1 MTSVL
6 EVKNLSRRFGNLQAV
21 DGLSFDVKPGEIFGL
36 LGPNGA
42 GKTTTFHLLTGL
54 LAPDAGE
61 FFLNGKK
68 ADPTDGRS
76 RVSVGVAFQK
86 PSVDGKLTG
95 RENLEMGAALYALP
109 QTLAKEKIKIALERS
124 GLAARAGEAVEKYSG
139 GMRRRLELERVLLS
153 DPKLLILDEP
163 TQGLDQSAFRSFW
176 DVILALRKER
186 GMTVLLTTHDPR
198 EAEFCDRIAVLDKG
212 RLLVCDTPEKLRA
225 KVGGEVIVVE
235 AERAGELSGEIAS
248 RFSVSPVVS
257 GDQISFEK
265 EKAHELVPRI
275 VESFPVGRIRSVQVH
290 RPTLADVFLKI
301 TGRGLEQETTEAA
314 A

>member
-6 EVKNLSRRFGNLQAV
+6 EVKNLSRRFGDLAAV
-21 DGLSFDVKPGEIFGL
+21 DGLSFEVRPGEVFGL

-68 ADPTDGRS
+68 SDPTDGRS

-109 QTLAKEKIKIALERS
+109 KKATREKIKIALDRS
-124 GLAARAGEAVEKYSG
+124 GLAARAEEAVEKYSG

-153 DPKLLILDEP
+153 DPKFLILDEP

-186 GMTVLLTTHDPR
+186 GITVLLTTHDPR

-225 KVGGEVIVVE
+225 KVGGDVIVVE
-235 AERAGELSGEIAS
+235 AERAVELSGEISS
-248 RFSVSPVVS
+248 RFSVSPVIS

-265 EKAHELVPRI
+265 ERAHELVPRL

-301 TGRGLEQETTEAA
+301 TGRGLEQETSEAA